1 MKTPFFIY
9 FIFVG
14 LTLLV
19 GCSKK
24 NDDPQ
29 SSSSP
34 GSGTIKLSQNGQV
47 VTQFETTNAVG
58 AGGNGYE
65 VVVTSPDSKHSLVL
79 SLQGNTAGT
88 YPFITGSQPLT
99 AGKANFMY
107 QSNALPSVY
116 TGTDGLLIPSTGEVV
131 VKTITPTRCS
141 GTFSGTGKNEQD
153 GKTYT
158 LEGTFDAAIF

>member
-9 FIFVG
+9 FILIG
-14 LTLLV
+14 LTILV
-19 GCSKK
+19 SCSKK

-29 SSSSP
+29 GSGSP

-47 VTQFETTNAVG
+47 ITQFETTNTVG
-58 AGGNGYE
+58 VGGNGYE
-65 VVVTSPDSKHSLVL
+65 VVITSPDNKHSLVL

-99 AGKANFMY
+99 SGKANFMY
-107 QSNALPSVY
+107 QSDALPPIY
-116 TGTDGLLIPSTGEVV
+116 AGTDGLLRPSAGEAV
-131 VKTITPTRCS
+131 VKTITQTRCS
-141 GTFSGTGKNEQD
+141 GTFSATGKNEQD
-153 GKTYT
+153 GKIYT